1 MNTIGLLL
9 AAGRGQRFDPSG
21 ARNKL
26 LALLPGGELVV
37 VASARA
43 MLAVFSHVIAVVP
56 TDGALADALRALGC
70 DVTVCDAASS
80 GMAASLVHGLRHSPL
95 GADGWVI
102 ALGDMPR
109 VAPSTIDAL
118 RIAIEAG
125 AGIAAPVYAGRRGNP
140 VAFGAAYLPRLLA
153 LQGDQGARALLST
166 EPVTQIAVADPGILH
181 DIDTPSD
188 LEKTGTLPVG
198 GQVQIS

>member
-1 MNTIGLLL
+1 
-9 AAGRGQRFDPSG
+9 
-21 ARNKL
+21 
-26 LALLPGGELVV
+26 
-37 VASARA
+37 
-43 MLAVFSHVIAVVP
+43 
-56 TDGALADALRALGC
+56 
-70 DVTVCDAASS
+70 
-80 GMAASLVHGLRHSPL
+80 
-95 GADGWVI
+95 
-102 ALGDMPR
+102 LGDMPR

-118 RIAIEAG
+118 RAAIEAG
-125 AGIAAPVYAGRRGNP
+125 AGIAAPVYDGRRGNP

-166 EPVTQIAVADPGILH
+166 EPVTQIVVTDPGILH